1 MRVNSSKNNQ
11 RERSPQEHRSV
22 CILETEKHL
31 LSLSLSPPLSLS
43 LSLPL
48 SLCLSLSL
56 LPSSAPPPGS
66 SVYEQREM
74 ECREAV
80 VSSLSWALI
89 AGGALYLLQQTRS
102 HTPYGRYAPPGESRC
117 CPARLG
123 WFLQE
128 VPAFLLPLLILH
140 VWEEKNEHEKMISV
154 FRTFI
159 YSFLMRGRPVP
170 LPIVLYAAIF
180 CSLNGFLQGHFLLHC
195 ARYDPGFLL
204 FVCGLII
211 NIHSDHILR
220 SLRRP
225 GETVYRIPYGGM
237 FEFVSGAN
245 FFGEIVEWCGYAV
258 ATWSL
263 PTFAFAFF
271 TVCSIGPRAVH
282 HHRYGTFFTTWM
294 TRGLLLPFIAFSD
307 DA

>member
-1 MRVNSSKNNQ
+1 
-11 RERSPQEHRSV
+11 
-22 CILETEKHL
+22 
-31 LSLSLSPPLSLS
+31 
-43 LSLPL
+43 
-48 SLCLSLSL
+48 
-56 LPSSAPPPGS
+56 
-66 SVYEQREM
+66 M

-128 VPAFLLPLLILH
+128 VPAFLLPLLILLYTDAEPGNTGDKSTGRTLLLGTFMLH
-140 VWEEKNEHEKMISV
+140 YFH
-154 FRTFI
+154 RTFI

-195 ARYDPGFLL
+195 ARYDPGWLTHARLAAGFLL

-282 HHRYGTFFTTWM
+282 HHRYDYQQRFEDYP
-294 TRGLLLPFIAFSD
+294 RSRKALIPFIL
-307 DA
+307 